1 MKTADN
7 NNRVFIILLF
17 MILTIIFSFISLS
30 CSNDDDV
37 IVLPVLCTDATDT
50 DNDGLTDCEE
60 NTGVDDPNTVLVPN
74 GISDP
79 NDANDPNPQTPDF
92 SGTFV
97 QEDQMGRPAINTVF
111 VDMMDKDAFNTTVP
125 SQQGANFQAQFENKL
140 LALNPDYT
148 TNALGFSATDF
159 TTALSIDVL
168 TVSLV
173 GTTTFFDG
181 TNVLTGRALTD
192 DVISTEL
199 LLIFGGPD
207 GTEKPGLTD
216 DNVDSND
223 KPFLSSFPYL
233 ASPW

>member
-1 MKTADN
+1 MLL
-7 NNRVFIILLF
+7 ILLSVVTF
-17 MILTIIFSFISLS
+17 S
-30 CSNDDDV
+30 CSNDDDTMA
-37 IVLPVLCTDATDT
+37 PDPTCTDATDS

-60 NTGVDDPNTVLVPN
+60 TTGVDDPNTTLVPD
-74 GISDP
+74 GTSDP
-79 NDANDPNPQTPDF
+79 NDANDPNPQMPDF
-92 SGTFV
+92 SGTYV

-111 VDMMDKDAFNTTVP
+111 VDMMDKDVFNTTIP
-125 SQQGANFQAQFENKL
+125 SEQGADFQVKFENKL

-159 TTALSIDVL
+159 TTALSTDVL

-181 TNVLTGRALTD
+181 TNVLTGRALAD

-216 DNVDSND
+216 DNVDAND
-223 KPFLSSFPYL
+223 KAFLSTFPYL